1 MTQYKTMDTKSLPL
15 TVSVTMAA
23 KVCGLSRSYMRALI
37 AAGEIPAF
45 RGDPDNT
52 DSTWHI
58 NTVALLDWLSARWP
72 ERVAERGA

>member
-1 MTQYKTMDTKSLPL
+1 MNTKYKVLQTEELPL
-15 TVSVTMAA
+15 TLSVTMAA
-23 KVCGLSRSYMRALI
+23 KVCGLSRSHVRSLV

-58 NTVALLDWLSARWP
+58 NTVALLEWLSARWP
-72 ERVAERGA
+72 ERVG